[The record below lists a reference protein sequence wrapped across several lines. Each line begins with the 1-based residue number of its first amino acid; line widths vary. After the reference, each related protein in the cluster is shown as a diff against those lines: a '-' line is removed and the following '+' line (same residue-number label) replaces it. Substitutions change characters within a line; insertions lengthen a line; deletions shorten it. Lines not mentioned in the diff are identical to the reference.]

1 MSCLV
6 KSSSDK
12 KLFGVCGGLAKRFNM
27 DSTLIR
33 MIFVFAAV
41 VGFGSPIILYLV
53 LAFIMPNEY

>member
-1 MSCLV
+1 MLGLV

-33 MIFVFAAV
+33 IIFVFAAV